1 MAPTVVVLAMCCLT
15 YGAYK
20 WKQNYD
26 AEQLRKSDDASGIYL
41 VADFIFSKVD
51 KDKSGTVEPDEMREF
66 LCGPG
71 GMSAEEVEA
80 LITRM
85 DTDKS
90 GTIDKEEWRMA
101 WVGGLASQI
110 QKMRSHEV
118 TQAQKATGRTS
129 MRQFTG
135 REEDGDPKNNV
146 PAEGSQEL

>member
-1 MAPTVVVLAMCCLT
+1 MCCLT

-118 TQAQKATGRTS
+118 TQAQTATGRTS

-135 REEDGDPKNNV
+135 MEEDGDPKK
-146 PAEGSQEL
+146 QELEAGVRTRSSTQELIA

>member
-1 MAPTVVVLAMCCLT
+1 VIDEIPQARAMVLLE
-15 YGAYK
+15 GA
-20 WKQNYD
+20 
-26 AEQLRKSDDASGIYL
+26 
-41 VADFIFSKVD
+41 ADFRHFGRGVGRMG
-51 KDKSGTVEPDEMREF
+51 KSGQHGLGLLSENAALSSAQLNARIKRQTRPHRVFSPT
-66 LCGPG
+66 
-71 GMSAEEVEA
+71 AEEVEA